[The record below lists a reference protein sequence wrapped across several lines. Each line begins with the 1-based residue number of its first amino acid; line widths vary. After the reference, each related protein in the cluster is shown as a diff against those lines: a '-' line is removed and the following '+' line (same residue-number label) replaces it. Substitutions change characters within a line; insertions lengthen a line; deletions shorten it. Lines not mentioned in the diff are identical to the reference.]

1 MWRRV
6 IAPAPTNKLP
16 AVPLTDKGELVAR
29 MWSKKEADL
38 VGYPD
43 ETKASY
49 LKASGVNVGVVDYL
63 TEETAPANALY
74 VCEQRSPTNYV
85 VTKAAPVDLC
95 SVHNFDG
102 WPSPNGASAVEPKI
116 AVAVGDSVAVKT

>member
-29 MWSKKEADL
+29 MWSKKEAAL
-38 VGYPD
+38 TGYPD
-43 ETKASY
+43 EAKASY
-49 LKASGVNVGVVDYL
+49 VKASGVNVGVVDFL
-63 TEETAPANALY
+63 TEDPPPIDALY

-95 SVHNFDG
+95 TAHDFDG
-102 WPSPNGASAVEPKI
+102 WPSPNGALASPLKIAMAVED
-116 AVAVGDSVAVKT
+116 ATAVKG